1 MEESGTKL
9 HIPLVLKH
17 FVLFPQKLSV
27 CGRVYIYLFSCVLVW
42 LGRVWLFGSGEVE
55 LSGISLDGGLLL
67 HPALFVLVFGVCV
80 VFNLLSVLIPVWMV
94 THRNIATT
102 IKGE

>member
-27 CGRVYIYLFSCVLVW
+27 CGRVSISLYKLNLSYEARIRIILWAMVLLLQNLKMLQEQSGGQFSC
-42 LGRVWLFGSGEVE
+42 
-55 LSGISLDGGLLL
+55 
-67 HPALFVLVFGVCV
+67 
-80 VFNLLSVLIPVWMV
+80 N
-94 THRNIATT
+94 
-102 IKGE
+102 